1 MSNVFVIIKMCYMHN
16 QRYDIS
22 CATLYF
28 VGVILAL
35 ALSSTS
41 VLVLRCAGVL
51 TSQISDNN

>member
-1 MSNVFVIIKMCYMHN
+1 MHN